1 MAITLDTLILD
12 VLDEHPRSIDIFRKY
27 GMGQIEDPGVR
38 ELAAGASLKVAV
50 DFVGLPREEA
60 AALVDELNAVAAG

>member
-12 VLDEHPRSIDIFRKY
+12 VLDEHPGSIDVFRKY

-38 ELAAGASLKVAV
+38 ELATGASLKVAI

-60 AALVDELNAVAAG
+60 EALVDELNAVAAT